1 MRQYRLIHV
10 DVFTRARF
18 GGNQLA
24 VFPGA
29 EGLTDDEMQAIA
41 REMNF
46 SETTFVLPPTD
57 PSADARVR
65 IFTTW
70 RELPFAGHPVVG
82 TAFVLAR
89 ERDKADL
96 RLELGIGTLGV
107 TADPGDG
114 ISGSATMEQPVPI
127 FEPAPNGDP
136 AVLAGL
142 LSLDASDI
150 ASETPAEIGSAG
162 NPFLY
167 VRLRSLDAVRRARG
181 VADAF
186 AAYFAG
192 HNHPAVYLFSTE
204 TETPDAAAHARMF
217 VLAGGAT
224 LGEDPAT
231 GSAAGPAGGYLLRHG
246 LARPGPLLLEQGYE
260 MLRPSQIEVG
270 LSVTAEALSRVT
282 VGGGVVLV
290 AEGTL
295 LVSGQEPGVSRGHS
309 TGS

>member
-1 MRQYRLIHV
+1 MSAYRLTLV
-10 DVFTRARF
+10 DVFTRTRF

-24 VFPGA
+24 VLPSA
-29 EGLTDDEMQAIA
+29 EGLADDTMQAIA

-65 IFTTW
+65 IFTPA

-89 ERDKADL
+89 ERGTRAL
-96 RLELGIGTLGV
+96 RLELAIGTLAV
-107 TADPGDG
+107 QTDPGDG
-114 ISGSATMEQPVPI
+114 LLGGAEMEQPLPT
-127 FEPAPNGDP
+127 FAPPPDADP
-136 AVLAGL
+136 AVLADLLGL
-142 LSLDASDI
+142 APAEL
-150 ASETPAEIGSAG
+150 ASETPPEIGSAG

-181 VADAF
+181 RAEALGR
-186 AAYFAG
+186 YFAG
-192 HNHPAVYLFSTE
+192 HHHPAVYLFSTE
-204 TETPDAAAHARMF
+204 TASPNAAAHARMF
-217 VLAGGAT
+217 SLVLGGDVR
-224 LGEDPAT
+224 EDPAT
-231 GSAAGPAGGYLLRHG
+231 GSAAGPAGAYLLRHG
-246 LARPGPLLLEQGYE
+246 LARPGRLLLEQGYE

-270 LSVTAEALSRVT
+270 LSAEGGALTRVT

-295 LVSGQEPGVSRGHS
+295 LA
-309 TGS
+309 